1 MSPRRGLMWGG
12 NILPGVTHPAWFYRP
27 FGTFLKI
34 SNTNYKPSIIKLSH
48 ISFFTK
54 TNSLVRS
61 TSANP
66 HFRNNETEE
75 LSMAISS

>member
-34 SNTNYKPSIIKLSH
+34 SNTNYKPSIIKLPH
-48 ISFFTK
+48 ISFFYYPFK
-54 TNSLVRS
+54 LLIYFLSDTNNL
-61 TSANP
+61 
-66 HFRNNETEE
+66 
-75 LSMAISS
+75 

>member
-48 ISFFTK
+48 ISFIYY
-54 TNSLVRS
+54 
-61 TSANP
+61 P
-66 HFRNNETEE
+66 FRQ
-75 LSMAISS
+75 LIYFLFGQQ